1 VLKGEDII
9 VLLKLSLADE
19 DWTVRSLAEE
29 TGIPRS
35 GVHRAL
41 KRLAAAGLFD
51 ERRRRVSIGNAEE
64 FLLHAVRYLLPPE
77 RDGESRGVPTAWA
90 AEPLASR
97 ISSSPDELP
106 PVWPDARGRVRGL
119 SLRPL
124 HAAAP
129 EAARRDPAMGEL
141 LALVD
146 ALRIGDARVRGVA
159 ARLISARLDQVAA

>member
-1 VLKGEDII
+1 MLKGEDVV

-19 DWTVRSLAEE
+19 AWTVRSLAEE

-51 ERRRRVSIGNAEE
+51 ERRRQISVGNAEE

-77 RDGESRGVPTAWA
+77 REGESRGVPTAWA

-97 ISSSPDELP
+97 ISSSPDDLP

-119 SLRPL
+119 TLRPL

-129 EAARRDPAMGEL
+129 EAARRDPALGEL

-146 ALRIGDARVRGVA
+146 ALRIGDARVQGVA
-159 ARLISARLDQVAA
+159 ARLLSARLAQAAR

>member
-1 VLKGEDII
+1 MLKGEDII

-19 DWTVRSLAEE
+19 AWTVRSLAEE

-35 GVHRAL
+35 GMHRAL
-41 KRLAAAGLFD
+41 KRLTAAGLFD

-129 EAARRDPAMGEL
+129 EAARRDPALGEL

-146 ALRIGDARVRGVA
+146 AVRIGDARVRGVA
-159 ARLISARLDQVAA
+159 ARLLSARLDQAAA